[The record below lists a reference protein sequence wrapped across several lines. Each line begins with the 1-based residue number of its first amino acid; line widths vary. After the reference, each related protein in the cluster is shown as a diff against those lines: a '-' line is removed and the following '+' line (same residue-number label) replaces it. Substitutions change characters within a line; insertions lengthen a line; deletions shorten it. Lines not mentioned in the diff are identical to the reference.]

1 VVVRS
6 SARSLLIPLLSALVF
21 TSFAKECV
29 APETPPEPS
38 LADRGPL
45 ARAYLK
51 KRLAV
56 WQQQLQ
62 LQDWKISLLTSPSS
76 DLRPGTLGNI
86 SWNLDK
92 KTARIRILD
101 VSEYRT
107 SFQNALR
114 DMEFSVVHELI
125 HLDLASLPR
134 TDSSRPDEEHAV
146 NRIANALLRLE
157 APNTLLSPLTPSDRM
172 PLERDVRTA
181 SVNGAVKVV
190 PN

>member
-1 VVVRS
+1 M
-6 SARSLLIPLLSALVF
+6 VF
-21 TSFAKECV
+21 TGFAKECV
-29 APETPPEPS
+29 APETPPEPA
-38 LADRGPL
+38 LADREPL
-45 ARAYLK
+45 ARAYLT

-62 LQDWKISLLTSPSS
+62 LQDWKISLLTSPSRE
-76 DLRPGTLGNI
+76 LRTGTLGNI

-92 KTARIRILD
+92 KTARIRVLD
-101 VSEYRT
+101 VSEYRM

-157 APNTLLSPLTPSDRM
+157 APSSLLSPLTPSDSM
-172 PLERDVRTA
+172 PLEQDVRSA
-181 SVNGAVKVV
+181 SVKGTLRVV